1 MNVGIAL
8 ITSFLGFICLGIPIS
23 FAMGIS
29 TMLGLLLGGF
39 KLEMLPLMIQNG
51 AGNIS
56 LIAIPYFVLAGN
68 IMNSAGIT
76 SRLFNFANATIGF
89 MRGGLAQVNVL
100 ASMIFAGISGTATAD
115 AAGLGLIEIDA
126 MTKKGYDKPFSVA
139 ITLASS
145 VIGPII
151 PPSVSFIIY
160 AMLAQVSVGKLFIAG
175 IVPGVCVGIV
185 LMIGNYIIAK
195 RGRIA
200 IPEPEKFDPREI
212 VRTFKEGFFAL
223 LAPAILLY
231 GLLSGIVTATETG
244 IIAVVYSLIVGM
256 IYKELTPA
264 NFREALVST
273 IKSTAVIMYMIG
285 MGLAIGWLAT
295 IEQLPQLAS
304 SALLGLTQNKYLMLL
319 IINVILLILGMFLD
333 GNTIKLIMI
342 PLLLPI
348 IDTLGVDRIQFGVI
362 TTINALIGMTTPP
375 VGVGLF
381 VMSSITDLKI
391 TQVVRAFGPFYLQLL
406 ICLFLVTYV
415 PALTLWLPSIVK

>member
-1 MNVGIAL
+1 METGLLLVVSLLLLIA
-8 ITSFLGFICLGIPIS
+8 IGIPIS
-23 FAMGIS
+23 FAMGMS
-29 TMLGLLLGGF
+29 ALLGLILGGF
-39 KLEMLPLMIQNG
+39 KLETLPLMIQNG

-76 SRLFNFANATIGF
+76 KRIFNFAHAIIGF

-100 ASMIFAGISGTATAD
+100 SSMIFAGISGTASAD
-115 AAGLGLIEIDA
+115 AAGLGLIEIEA

-175 IVPGVCVGIV
+175 IIPGISIGLV
-185 LMIGNYIIAK
+185 LMIGNYIIARSGK
-195 RGRIA
+195 IT
-200 IPEPEKFDPREI
+200 IPEPEKFDPRE
-212 VRTFKEGFFAL
+212 VLRTFREGFFAL

-231 GLLSGIVTATETG
+231 GILSGIVTATETG
-244 IIAVVYSLIVGM
+244 IIAVVYSFIVGL
-256 IYKELTPA
+256 IYKELTLQ
-264 NFREALVST
+264 NLVKAIKAT
-273 IKSTAVIMYMIG
+273 IIATAVIMYMIG
-285 MGLAIGWLAT
+285 MGLSIGWVAT
-295 IEQLPQLAS
+295 IEQLPQAAS
-304 SALLGLTQNKYLMLL
+304 TALLGLTQNKY
-319 IINVILLILGMFLD
+319 ILLLVINALLLVLGCFLD

-348 IDTLGVDRIQFGVI
+348 IDTLGVDRIHFGVI
-362 TTINALIGMTTPP
+362 TTFNALIGYTTPP

-381 VMSSITDLKI
+381 VMSSITDLKLN
-391 TQVVRAFGPFYLQLL
+391 QVVKAFKPFYVMLL
-406 ICLFLVTYV
+406 ICLLLVTYI